1 MLKGIVKKAF
11 NLQDGEIKLALLM
24 QFYIFLVI
32 TVLLLIKPT
41 VNALFLSNLG
51 VEQLPFGYLLVATV
65 AILSTFFYRR
75 LVDRFSIRI
84 IAASTILL
92 FSGFFFVLAYIIDQD
107 LINASFLYFYYLSL
121 SLFGVL
127 VTSQFWIISSLVF
140 DAREAKRLFGFIGAG
155 AIAGGIFGGYLTSIL
170 AKYFGNSTVIY
181 AAASLL
187 LLCLP
192 IIFTV
197 WKMRIIT
204 LNRIIIKNRNK
215 EKKEVSGSAIKVILK
230 SKHLSYLALI
240 VGVSVIVAKLVDY
253 QFSDFSHTTF
263 TDPDELSAFFG
274 FWFSSFN
281 VAAFLIQLLL
291 TNRLL
296 SFFGVTSNLLIL
308 PMGIALGSLLF
319 LVFPELWALV
329 LIKGMDGSFK
339 QSVNKAAF
347 ELSILP
353 ISFDVK
359 KRAKPFIDVVI
370 DSIATGIAGCLLL
383 LVVKKMDVPSSYITI
398 ITFFFLLI
406 WIFIVYR
413 LRDSY
418 FASFLKNIKALI
430 TGTGPDINLS
440 GASSKKLNVEI
451 LTSGNEDEILL
462 LLQNLSD
469 NLHDF
474 YKPYIL
480 ELLDHPSNKVKA
492 EAIREIYHFK
502 HGTASDKMIEILNT
516 VEDDEVVFE
525 AMHYILLHT
534 SVQRDSTVFLSY
546 LDSEKDHLKNAA
558 LLCLADVSKS
568 NEILA
573 RKFGLDTRIEERI
586 KEFTNFEGRHRD
598 EEKAELLLT
607 IGLSKSEKYYFFI
620 KKYLNGE
627 NPFLT
632 KQAIKAAGLSL
643 SEHFIPEILALME
656 DEVFKDS
663 CTEGFKNYGESIS
676 LILSEYLDQDKINDK
691 IKILIPAIVQPFE
704 NEQSAEILIRLLQ
717 SEDVNVRLE
726 ALKVLGDFEDGQP
739 YSKIKKEKQHI
750 LIDRECDFL
759 SGTLAAMYSIKDS
772 FIAVAQNEKDAS
784 RSHLEDQKNRERL
797 TEYLT
802 NEINMSIETIFHLL
816 RFKYKSFDINIV
828 FIGLINKSEKSRI
841 NAIEFLDNL
850 LDLHL
855 KRKILP
861 FLEYHFLKPLD
872 AGETPFKAQSEIE
885 SLKSLVNS
893 ISPGADKGLVRS
905 ATELLT
911 SIEGQ

>member
-1 MLKGIVKKAF
+1 MIHGIVKKAF

-24 QFYIFLVI
+24 QCYIFLVI

-65 AILSTFFYRR
+65 AILGTFLYRR
-75 LVDRFSIRI
+75 LIQKFSIRI

-92 FSGFFFVLAYIIDQD
+92 FSGFFFALAYTIDQD
-107 LINASFLYFYYLSL
+107 LINAPFLYFYYLSL

-140 DAREAKRLFGFIGAG
+140 DVREAKRLFGFIGAG

-192 IIFTV
+192 ILFTV
-197 WKMRIIT
+197 WKMRIIK
-204 LNRIIIKNRNK
+204 LNRIIINNRNT
-215 EKKEVSGSAIKVILK
+215 EKKEVYGSAIKLILQ
-230 SKHLSYLALI
+230 SKHLIYLSLI
-240 VGVSVIVAKLVDY
+240 VGISVIVAKLVDY
-253 QFSDFSHTTF
+253 QFSDFSHKTF

-281 VAAFLIQLLL
+281 VVAFLIQLLL

-296 SFFGVTSNLLIL
+296 SFFGVTSNLLLL

-319 LVFPELWALV
+319 LTFPELWALV

-359 KRAKPFIDVVI
+359 RRAKPFIDVVV

-383 LVVKKMDVPSSYITI
+383 LVVKKFEVPSSYITI

-406 WIFIVYR
+406 WIIIVFR

-418 FASFLKNIKALI
+418 FESFLKNIKALL
-430 TGTGPDINLS
+430 TNDSQESHLK
-440 GASSKKLNVEI
+440 GASSKKLNMEI
-451 LTSGNEDEILL
+451 LTSGKEDEILL

-469 NLHDF
+469 NMHDF

-502 HGTASDKMIEILNT
+502 QGTASKKMIEILHTN
-516 VEDDEVVFE
+516 EDDEVVFE

-534 SVQRDSTVFLSY
+534 SVERDSSIFLSY
-546 LDSEKDHLKNAA
+546 LDSKKDHLKNAA

-568 NEILA
+568 NDILA
-573 RKFGLDTRIEERI
+573 RKFELHSRIEERI
-586 KEFTNFEGRHRD
+586 EEFTNFESRHRD

-607 IGLSKSEKYYFFI
+607 IGLSKSESFYFFI
-620 KKYLNGE
+620 DQYLKGAY
-627 NPFLT
+627 PFLT
-632 KQAIKAAGLSL
+632 KQAIKAASLSL
-643 SEHFIPEILALME
+643 SEDFIPQLLALME
-656 DEVFKDS
+656 DDQYKEN
-663 CTEGFKNYGESIS
+663 CIEGLKNYGESIS
-676 LILSEYLDQDKINDK
+676 IILTEYMDHDKINDK
-691 IKILIPAIVQPFE
+691 VKIHLPAIVQVFE
-704 NEQSAEILIRLLQ
+704 NEQSDEILIRLLQ
-717 SEDVNVRLE
+717 SDDVKVRLE
-726 ALKVLGDFEDGQP
+726 ALKVLQPAEGDKPF
-739 YSKIKKEKQHI
+739 SSLKKEKRTI
-750 LIDRECDFL
+750 LLDQECTFL
-759 SGTLAAMYSIKDS
+759 SKTLAAMHSINNS
-772 FIAVAQNEKDAS
+772 FINVAQNDKNTGV
-784 RSHLEDQKNRERL
+784 SHLEDQKNRERL
-797 TEYLT
+797 TGYLT
-802 NEINMSIETIFHLL
+802 DEVNASIETIFYLL
-816 RFKYKSFDINIV
+816 KFRYKNSDMDVV
-828 FIGLINKSEKSRI
+828 FFGITNKSKKSRI

-850 LDLHL
+850 LDMHL
-855 KRKILP
+855 KKTILP
-861 FLEYHFLKPLD
+861 FLEHYFLNPSNEE
-872 AGETPFKAQSEIE
+872 AVPFNEQTEIA
-885 SLKSLVNS
+885 SLASLVNS
-893 ISPGADKGLVRS
+893 TSLAADAKIMRS

-911 SIEGQ
+911 SLEKQ

>member
-24 QFYIFLVI
+24 QGYIFLVI

-51 VEQLPFGYLLVATV
+51 VEQLPYGYLLVATV

-75 LVDRFSIRI
+75 LVQRFSIRI

-92 FSGFFFVLAYIIDQD
+92 FSGFFFALAYIIDQD
-107 LINASFLYFYYLSL
+107 LINAPFLYFYYLSL

-140 DAREAKRLFGFIGAG
+140 NVREAKRLFGFIGAG

-170 AKYFGNSTVIY
+170 ANYFGNSIVIY

-192 IIFTV
+192 ILFTA

-204 LNRIIIKNRNK
+204 LNRIIINNRNT
-215 EKKEVSGSAIKVILK
+215 ENKEVSGSAIKLILK
-230 SKHLSYLALI
+230 SKHLIYLSLI

-253 QFSDFSHTTF
+253 QFSDFSHKTF
-263 TDPDELSAFFG
+263 TNPDELSAFFG

-383 LVVKKMDVPSSYITI
+383 LVVKKLEVPSSYITI
-398 ITFFFLLI
+398 ITLFFILV

-418 FASFLKNIKALI
+418 FKSFLKNIKAI
-430 TGTGPDINLS
+430 ISGAVTDISLT

-451 LTSGNEDEILL
+451 LTSGKEDEILL

-480 ELLDHPSNKVKA
+480 QLLDHPSNKVKA

-534 SVQRDSTVFLSY
+534 SVQRDSTIFLSY

-573 RKFGLDTRIEERI
+573 RKFGLDARIEERI

-598 EEKAELLLT
+598 EERAELLLT

-620 KKYLNGE
+620 KKYLKGE
-627 NPFLT
+627 NVFLT
-632 KQAIKAAGLSL
+632 KQAIKAACLSL
-643 SEHFIPEILALME
+643 NEDFIPELLALME

-663 CTEGFKNYGESIS
+663 CTEEFKNYGESIS

-691 IKILIPAIVQPFE
+691 IKILIPSIVQPFE
-704 NEQSAEILIRLLQ
+704 NEQTVGILIHLLQ

-726 ALKVLGDFEDGQP
+726 AIKILSDFENGKP
-739 YSKIKKEKQHI
+739 YSKIKKEKQYI

-759 SGTLAAMYSIKDS
+759 SRTLAAMNSIKNS
-772 FIAVAQNEKDAS
+772 FIAIAQNQKDTS
-784 RSHLEDQKNRERL
+784 TSHLEDQKNRERL

-802 NEINMSIETIFHLL
+802 NEIDTSIETIFHLL
-816 RFKYKSFDINIV
+816 RFKYKSFDLDVV
-828 FIGLINKSEKSRI
+828 FIGLKNKNKKSRI

-861 FLEYHFLKPLD
+861 FLEYHFLNPAD
-872 AGETPFKAQSEIE
+872 VEEVPFKPQSEIE

-893 ISPGADKGLVRS
+893 ISPGSDKGLVHS

>member
-1 MLKGIVKKAF
+1 MLKATLKKVF

-24 QFYIFLVI
+24 QCYIFLVI

-75 LVDRFSIRI
+75 FVQRFSIRI
-84 IAASTILL
+84 VAASTIIL
-92 FSGFFFVLAYIIDQD
+92 FSGFFFALAYIIDQG
-107 LINASFLYFYYLSL
+107 LINAYFLYFYYLSL

-204 LNRIIIKNRNK
+204 LNRIIINNRNK
-215 EKKEVSGSAIKVILK
+215 EVKEASGSAIKVILK
-230 SKHLSYLALI
+230 SKHLVYLSLI

-253 QFSDFSHTTF
+253 QFSDFSHKTF
-263 TDPDELSAFFG
+263 TDPNELSAFFG

-319 LVFPELWALV
+319 LAFPELWALV

-359 KRAKPFIDVVI
+359 KRAKPYIDVVI

-383 LVVKKMDVPSSYITI
+383 LVVKKLEVPSSYITI
-398 ITFFFLLI
+398 IIFFFLLI

-418 FASFLKNIKALI
+418 FESFLKNIRALI
-430 TGTGPDINLS
+430 PDVRSDMNPAS
-440 GASSKKLNVEI
+440 ASSKKLNVEI
-451 LTSGNEDEILL
+451 LTSGQEDEILL

-480 ELLDHPSNKVKA
+480 QLLDHPSNKIKA

-516 VEDDEVVFE
+516 TKDDEVVFE

-534 SVQRDSTVFLSY
+534 SVQRDRSVFLSY
-546 LDSEKDHLKNAA
+546 LDNKKDHLKNAA
-558 LLCLADVSKS
+558 LLCLADASKG
-568 NEILA
+568 NEMLA
-573 RKFGLDTRIEERI
+573 KKYGLDTRIEERI
-586 KEFTNFEGRHRD
+586 QEFTNFEGLHRD
-598 EEKAELLLT
+598 EEKGELLLT
-607 IGLSKSEKYYFFI
+607 IGLSKIEKFYFFI
-620 KKYLNGE
+620 EKYLKGE
-627 NPFLT
+627 NLFLT
-632 KQAIKAAGLSL
+632 KQAIKAAGLSM
-643 SEHFIPEILALME
+643 SERFIPQLLALME
-656 DEVFKDS
+656 DNLLKDS
-663 CTEGFKNYGESIS
+663 CVDALKSYGESIC
-676 LILSEYLDQDKINDK
+676 IIISEYLNQDRINDK
-691 IKILIPAIVQPFE
+691 IKIAISALVQPFE
-704 NEQSAEILIRLLQ
+704 NEKSIKILLHLLQ
-717 SEDVNVRLE
+717 SEDLKVRLE
-726 ALKVLGDFEDGQP
+726 ALKVLGSFEDGNP
-739 YSKIKKEKQHI
+739 YSKIKKGKYHL
-750 LIDRECDFL
+750 LIDKECDFI
-759 SGTLAAMYSIKDS
+759 STTLTALYSIKNS
-772 FIAVAQNEKDAS
+772 FIAVAENKTDMGIG
-784 RSHLEDQKNRERL
+784 HLEDQKNRERL
-797 TEYLT
+797 IEYLT
-802 NEINMSIETIFHLL
+802 NIINMSIENIFHLL
-816 RFKYKSFDINIV
+816 RFKYKNSDMDVV
-828 FIGLINKSEKSRI
+828 FFGLKNKIEKSRI

-861 FLEYHFLKPLD
+861 FLEHHFL
-872 AGETPFKAQSEIE
+872 TPSAMGKFPFIEQSEIE

-893 ISPGADKGLVRS
+893 ISPELDKDLMQS
-905 ATELLT
+905 ATELLA
-911 SIEGQ
+911 SIRDQ